1 MEVDQKIQPGS
12 NSRMMSTLPS
22 IEDIPGTE
30 EPPAAAPAWYVV
42 HTRPRQE
49 ERAKANLE
57 AWSIETFFP
66 KILERRLNE
75 FTGAPTFIAKPLFP
89 QYLFVRFIAKEA
101 INRIS
106 FTRGVDRVVSFG
118 AGPCRVDEEIIRFLR
133 AQVREDGFVRIGEEL
148 KCGDMVVIRHGLL
161 AHFTGIFE
169 RELSDGERVSILLM
183 SINYQGRIVVNKNS
197 VRRVASGM
205 TSAGGYDGTARTRAR
220 VWNLFNET
228 CH

>member
-1 MEVDQKIQPGS
+1 
-12 NSRMMSTLPS
+12 MMSTAHSL
-22 IEDIPGTE
+22 EDIPGTE
-30 EPPAAAPAWYVV
+30 EPPAIAPAWYVV

-66 KILERRLNE
+66 KVLDRRLNE
-75 FTGAPTFIAKPLFP
+75 FTGAPSFIAKPLFP
-89 QYLFVRFIAKEA
+89 SYLFARFIANQA

-106 FTRGVDRVVSFG
+106 YTRGVDRVVSFG

-133 AQVREDGFVRIGEEL
+133 AQVREDGYVRIGEEL

-161 AHFTGIFE
+161 AQFTGIFE

-183 SINYQGRIVVNKNS
+183 SINYQGRVVVNKNS
-197 VRRVASGM
+197 VRRATPEMGSTVI
-205 TSAGGYDGTARTRAR
+205 YNDTARARAR
-220 VWNLFNET
+220 VWNLFNGT